1 MEEDDPEALDL
12 CRIFNKLVNF
22 DLSVNM
28 TFHKFK
34 VPLVCFEIIP
44 TIGVGLYFDEGFLD
58 FFGDSLTDG
67 AGIGGGSSALPFA
80 SKIKVYKI
88 NSNFTENVFF
98 KI

>member
-1 MEEDDPEALDL
+1 
-12 CRIFNKLVNF
+12 
-22 DLSVNM
+22 M

-80 SKIKVYKI
+80 SEIKV
-88 NSNFTENVFF
+88 
-98 KI
+98 